1 MKIFKGLGKRIFI
14 IAAAIYV
21 IYTLYTQQLTLNAY
35 QADADRYKEQIV
47 VAQETKEEL
56 NSIKENI
63 NSDEYIEDVARD
75 KLGMYLPNE
84 RVYIDITK

>member
-1 MKIFKGLGKRIFI
+1 MKILKGFGKRILL
-14 IAAAIYV
+14 IAFAIYV
-21 IYTLYTQQLTLNAY
+21 IYTLYSQQLTLNAY
-35 QADADRYKEQIV
+35 QADADRYQEQIV
-47 VAQETKEEL
+47 AEQETKEEL

-63 NSDEYIEDVARD
+63 NSDEYIEDMARE